1 LNVERGEK
9 MKKILVPVDGSEQA
23 NRACSIAKDLAL
35 KFDSDIILVTVVS
48 PNEYASNRACLNC
61 GSTLLKHEIEGSKE
75 MLLEIKESFGNMA
88 ERVETKYLEGDI
100 ASEILACAEREQ
112 ADLIVMGSRGLG
124 VFSRSFLG
132 SISNKIVNHSDISVL
147 IVK

>member
-1 LNVERGEK
+1 
-9 MKKILVPVDGSEQA
+9 MKKILVPVDGSEPS
-23 NRACSIAKDLAL
+23 NRACRVAKDLAL

-48 PNEYASNRACLNC
+48 PSEYASNRTCMNC
-61 GSTLLKHEIEGSKE
+61 GGTLLKHEIEGSKE
-75 MLLEIKESFGNMA
+75 MLLEIKENFDDIA
-88 ERVETKYLEGDI
+88 ERVDTQYLEGDI

-112 ADLIVMGSRGLG
+112 ADLIVMGSKGLG

-132 SISNKIVNHSDISVL
+132 SISNKVVNHSDISVL